1 MGHAPDQIVALV
13 IKDIVE
19 QHALYVSYSNNVI
32 QCQDI

>member
-1 MGHAPDQIVALV
+1 MGHALDQAFVLV

-19 QHALYVSYSNNVI
+19 QHALYVSYSNNVF

>member
-32 QCQDI
+32 HCQDI